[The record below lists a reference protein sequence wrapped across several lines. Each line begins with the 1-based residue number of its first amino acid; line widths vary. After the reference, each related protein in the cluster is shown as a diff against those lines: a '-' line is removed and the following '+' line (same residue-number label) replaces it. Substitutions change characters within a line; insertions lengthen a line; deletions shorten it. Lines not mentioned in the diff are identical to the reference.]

1 MLNPGEQ
8 KSFAER
14 FSLVRTLEKDC
25 LAGEKDALEM
35 TLQDADTGDFFA
47 CSGQTFFVRK
57 HSTYQETSEDH
68 SRMLEYQVHELSC
81 LCLETGE
88 TVYFEW
94 EYDDELEITRTMER
108 ISFRE
113 LTDDAGESIDAGD
126 LDQIVEDEDVIL
138 YQGKKFWYEDDWAA
152 IYQCNG
158 KKEPVY
164 FYEFQQEGAAL
175 FLTIEHWSDSSSHE
189 QSRKDYQIFIS
200 QPVASGEITM
210 ISKGANHT

>member
-8 KSFAER
+8 KSFEER
-14 FSLVRTLEKDC
+14 FSLIRTLEKDG
-25 LAGEKDALEM
+25 LIREKDALGM
-35 TLQDADTGDFFA
+35 TLQEADTGDFFT
-47 CSGQTFFVRK
+47 CSGQTFFVREN
-57 HSTYQETSEDH
+57 STYQETSEDH
-68 SRMLEYQVHELSC
+68 SHMLEYQVHELSC

-94 EYDDELEITRTMER
+94 EYDDELTIIRTMER

-113 LTDDAGESIDAGD
+113 LTDDAGERIDAGD

-152 IYQCNG
+152 IYQRNG

-164 FYEFQQEGAAL
+164 FYEFQQEKTPL
-175 FLTIEHWSDSSSHE
+175 YLTIEHWSGPSSHE
-189 QSRKDYQIFIS
+189 RSRKDYQIFIS